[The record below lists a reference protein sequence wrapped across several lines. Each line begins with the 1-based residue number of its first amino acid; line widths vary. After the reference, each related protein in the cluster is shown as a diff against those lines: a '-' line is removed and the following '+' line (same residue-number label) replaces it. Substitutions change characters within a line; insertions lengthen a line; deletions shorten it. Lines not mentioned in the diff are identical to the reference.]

1 MGKKRVTVV
10 IDEGILKKLRLIQSK
25 SILKESNHVSLSS
38 VINYQIKIGLK
49 NFETK
54 V

>member
-10 IDEGILKKLRLIQSK
+10 IDENILKKLRLIQSK
-25 SILKESNHVSLSS
+25 YILKESNHVSLSS
-38 VINYQIKIGLK
+38 VINHQIRTGLK
-49 NFETK
+49 ISETK